1 MSVWDICGIILTGYS
16 EKYLYQ
22 LTGMEAGEVGCTP
35 PELWYGTDM
44 GSWGLNLIL
53 CGSTNILCGSTDIF

>member
-1 MSVWDICGIILTGYS
+1 MSVWDIYGIILTGYS

-22 LTGMEAGEVGCTP
+22 LTGMETGPPRREAGCTP
-35 PELWYGTDM
+35 PELWYGTDV

-53 CGSTNILCGSTDIF
+53 CGSTDIS